1 MHRDAICLL
10 LQCVCNMGVLAY
22 PLLLQVCGVEIVDGD
37 DDGDIYGEDDGDMEL
52 FVCRAVGT

>member
-1 MHRDAICLL
+1 
-10 LQCVCNMGVLAY
+10 MGVLAY

-37 DDGDIYGEDDGDMEL
+37 DDEDIYGEDDGDWEFF

>member
-1 MHRDAICLL
+1 
-10 LQCVCNMGVLAY
+10 MGVLAY

-37 DDGDIYGEDDGDMEL
+37 DDGDGEL